1 MQLRIRVR
9 SLRKYPYDAGEYVR
23 AWIGAFG
30 DDDIEHFSAFRASD
44 PLRTEVQKTHRN
56 EPVIADGCGPD
67 GLPQKLQKT
76 DVPVPMIVSFSIVL
90 PPIRLIFPQGLQK

>member
-1 MQLRIRVR
+1 MEPWIRGR
-9 SLRKYPYDAGEYVR
+9 SFLKYPYDPGEDVR
-23 AWIGAFG
+23 TGIRAFG
-30 DDDIEHFSAFRASD
+30 CDDIEHFSAFRASD